1 MIVFFIGLQLLI
13 IRRITNCSNYLN
25 VVHLIF
31 RVRVVMLDR
40 YFNKFFLIY
49 HSLLA
54 VVEFINVKLYTVN
67 EVELFVKFSMKD
79 TFKNRLMNFWLSG
92 ASNYRQ
98 KFSAAKLLTP

>member
-1 MIVFFIGLQLLI
+1 
-13 IRRITNCSNYLN
+13 
-25 VVHLIF
+25 
-31 RVRVVMLDR
+31 MLDR

-92 ASNYRQ
+92 ASNNRQ